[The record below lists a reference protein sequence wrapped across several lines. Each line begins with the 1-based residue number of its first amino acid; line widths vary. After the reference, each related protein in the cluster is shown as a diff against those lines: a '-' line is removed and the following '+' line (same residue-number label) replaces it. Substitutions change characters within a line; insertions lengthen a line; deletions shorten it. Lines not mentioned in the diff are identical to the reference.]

1 MLMLIVALVALAV
14 AGCTSP
20 TATPTE
26 HPTDTTPS
34 SIPTQ
39 TVPTGTPAPTP
50 WLSGYTKADINR
62 EQPLVSQVTTTY
74 EALYHTADWSM
85 PHALRTQYGYADH
98 GAIYQIL
105 FSNPTGKNQTIVAG
119 YDIKSSL
126 TYLEKNTG
134 YRKMIS
140 SSDVFYDPG
149 TKTEYGEVKLAPG
162 DSKRV
167 YMLAYITNNTA
178 YDAYGSLLDPKPG
191 LDVNPQYVFGPI

>member
-1 MLMLIVALVALAV
+1 
-14 AGCTSP
+14 
-20 TATPTE
+20 
-26 HPTDTTPS
+26 
-34 SIPTQ
+34 
-39 TVPTGTPAPTP
+39 
-50 WLSGYTKADINR
+50 
-62 EQPLVSQVTTTY
+62 
-74 EALYHTADWSM
+74 M

-167 YMLAYITNNTA
+167 YAATSLTTRHTTPTA
-178 YDAYGSLLDPKPG
+178 ARPEARPT
-191 LDVNPQYVFGPI
+191 NPQYVFGPINISAQPAV